1 MAYTQIFVHKYDK
14 SLKLNL
20 GGRDIQMFATV
31 ILSTCMFSSFE
42 NKTWE
47 RYCIY
52 EIKTIL

>member
-31 ILSTCMFSSFE
+31 ILSTCIQVL
-42 NKTWE
+42 KI
-47 RYCIY
+47 RLGKDIAYV
-52 EIKTIL
+52 K